1 MILNSP
7 IISGSLTV
15 TGNIITSGSITISGS
30 IASASYASN
39 ADLLDGLDSTVFT
52 LTSSFNAQ
60 TASFTAFTASLN
72 AFSASQNSFTAS
84 ILAQTASLNAFSAS
98 VLSYTA
104 SQNILN
110 GTYTLT
116 SSFNA
121 QTASFTAFT
130 SSINTFSASI
140 LTFTG
145 SASTRL
151 GALESYTSSLNAK
164 TASFATTGSNTFTG
178 IQTVNSNLVVTGSI
192 TAQTLVVQTVTSS
205 IIYSSGSNIFG
216 NAIGNSQTFTGSI
229 LITGSLALA
238 GAATFNNSISANGGN
253 SSAANNVF
261 TGFTADLYAIAVR
274 QKGASAGISG
284 IQYMAQVISALGAE
298 GLEIY
303 TPNAKELV
311 LGTNAT
317 ERMRITS
324 TGSVGIG
331 TPSPTEKF
339 EINVGCGARYGMA
352 ITGEYPYLTFNN
364 CGSSAVTARSFA
376 LTVTSVEAGDF
387 AIKQSNT
394 KGGNPITDGYDP
406 FRINRGGDITI
417 ACSLTIAGCGL
428 IMSGT
433 GALTLPNGTTAQ
445 RPGTPTTG
453 MIRYNN
459 ATNTTEY
466 YNGCGWYAFSDN
478 YVHGVDM
485 LMVSA
490 GGGGGVNLSGAGG
503 GGGVL
508 YFTNFSLRP
517 GIPIT
522 IIVGGG
528 GSPGYQGNASC
539 AFGNILCGGQGASQ
553 VTFHRS
559 GNSGFLAS
567 LANSNCYTSVNVY
580 CNNLGGYAS
589 GNAGAGGAG
598 AGAPGADMCGN
609 SEAAWKAKPGACGAQ
624 VGTILDGVNNYYW
637 AGGGGGEGY
646 GDYAGAGGCGGGGG
660 GGSFSAYGTQFYP
673 GCGGLG
679 GLNPGCPGTVTNSPL
694 NGGTGGANTGGGGG
708 GGSHTGAGQTSA
720 TGGSGGSG
728 IVILRY
734 PQNYNPPTVT
744 GTTPCIC
751 TYCGYRS
758 YIFLSSGTITF

>member
-1 MILNSP
+1 MAIAL
-7 IISGSLTV
+7 SGSLILS
-15 TGNIITSGSITISGS
+15 GSIIVSGSITSTGTVIMSGS
-30 IASASYASN
+30 IASASYA
-39 ADLLDGLDSTVFT
+39 
-52 LTSSFNAQ
+52 
-60 TASFTAFTASLN
+60 LN
-72 AFSASQNSFTAS
+72 ATTGAYANTSTSASYA
-84 ILAQTASLNAFSAS
+84 LNATTF
-98 VLSYTA
+98 
-104 SQNILN
+104 N
-110 GTYTLT
+110 GL
-116 SSFNA
+116 A
-121 QTASFTAFT
+121 
-130 SSINTFSASI
+130 SSI
-140 LTFTG
+140 
-145 SASTRL
+145 
-151 GALESYTSSLNAK
+151 
-164 TASFATTGSNTFTG
+164 FATTGSNTFIGNQVVSGSLTTSGSITATG
-178 IQTVNSNLVVTGSI
+178 TI
-192 TAQTLVVQTVTSS
+192 TAQTLVIQTITSS
-205 IIYSSGSNIFG
+205 TVYSSGSNIFG
-216 NAIGNSQTFTGSI
+216 NAIGNTQTFTGSV
-229 LITGSLALA
+229 LITGSVGIGTTIPLYPLH
-238 GAATFNNSISANGGN
+238 ISYTT
-253 SSAANNVF
+253 STCANN
-261 TGFTADLYAIAVR
+261 TLSGSIANIYNFYIR

-284 IQYMAQVISALGAE
+284 VQYMTQVFNDPSSN

-303 TPNAKELV
+303 TQGASSTLS
-311 LGTNAT
+311 LGVNAT
-317 ERMRITS
+317 ESMRIT
-324 TGSVGIG
+324 GSSIGIY
-331 TPSPTEKF
+331 TTTPTEKL
-339 EINVGCGARYGMA
+339 EINVGAGARAGMA
-352 ITGEYPYLTFNN
+352 ISGEYAYLTFNN
-364 CGSSAVTARSFA
+364 SGSSSANARNFA
-376 LTVTSVEAGDF
+376 LSLTSLEAGDF
-387 AIKQSNT
+387 ALKMSNN
-394 KGGNPITDGYDP
+394 KGTSPITDGFDP
-406 FRINRGGDITI
+406 FRISRGGDATIT
-417 ACSLTIAGCGL
+417 CSLTIAGCGL

-528 GSPGYQGNASC
+528 GAVGGQGNASC

-567 LANSNCYTSVNVY
+567 LANSNCYTSVSVY

-598 AGAPGADMCGN
+598 AGAGGCNMSGN
-609 SEAAWKAKPGACGAQ
+609 SDVSNKATPGGNGIQ
-624 VGTILDGVNNYYW
+624 VGTILDGINNYYW

-660 GGSFSAYGTQFYP
+660 GGSFAAYGTSLYP

-679 GLNPGCPGTVTNSPL
+679 GLNPGCPGTVTGNAL
-694 NGGTGGANTGGGGG
+694 NGGAGGVNTGGGGG
-708 GGSHTGAGQTSA
+708 GGSHTGAGCTA
-720 TGGSGGSG
+720 TAGGAGGSG

-734 PQNYNPPTVT
+734 PQNYNPPIVT